1 MKTIIKLVIALAA
14 LAACFNAGMA
24 SFNNYQ
30 FQDAVHDGLL
40 FNPRA
45 SEAEITNMVLKA
57 AMEYN
62 IPIEEDHIAVRTVMQ
77 DVHVD
82 MSYTKNVVLIP
93 GIYATDWTFTPSTST
108 RVLAGVGR

>member
-1 MKTIIKLVIALAA
+1 MKTIIKIVIALAL

-30 FQDAVHDGLL
+30 FEDAVHEGLL

-45 SEAEITNMVLKA
+45 SEPEIVKMVLKA
-57 AMEYN
+57 ANEYN
-62 IPIEEDHIAVRTVMQ
+62 IPMDAENITVQTVAQ

-82 MSYTKNVVLIP
+82 MKYTTNVVLVP
-93 GIYATDWTFTPSTST
+93 GVYATDWTFTPKTST
-108 RVLAGVGR
+108 RVLLGVGR

>member
-1 MKTIIKLVIALAA
+1 MKTIIKIGVAVVIL
-14 LAACFNAGMA
+14 LACFNAGMA

-30 FQDAVHDGLL
+30 FEDAVHEGLL

-45 SEAEITNMVLKA
+45 SPADIVKMVLKTA
-57 AMEYN
+57 NDYR
-62 IPIEEDHIAVRTVMQ
+62 IPIDADGINVSTVYT

-82 MSYTKNVVLIP
+82 MTYTTNVVLVP
-93 GIYATDWTFTPSTST
+93 GVYATDWTFTPKAST

>member
-1 MKTIIKLVIALAA
+1 MKTIIKIVVAVAILLAS
-14 LAACFNAGMA
+14 FNAGMA

-30 FQDAVHDGLL
+30 FEDAVHEGLL

-45 SEAEITNMVLKA
+45 SEPDIVKMVLKA
-57 AMEYN
+57 ANEYR
-62 IPIEEDHIAVRTVMQ
+62 IPIDADGINVSTVYQ

-82 MSYTKNVVLIP
+82 MTYTTNVVLIP
-93 GIYATDWTFTPSTST
+93 GIYATDWTFTPKAST